1 MIEDLVHFSVNLRL
15 LKQTGLECEICVYSH
30 PTVSSNL
37 AVWITQYTYCESV
50 WMECTTRPWQAGCGK
65 FTRRLSQMVF
75 TRVSILMHVL
85 TMINLSRCGTACKPT
100 HISSNFFQTPVT
112 AIILVFLS
120 PNGVTKFRYS
130 TERYLLY
137 FANAFVATSS
147 NHLTALSSASWRS
160 INPWSVNFVRGHD
173 STIWIIV
180 WR

>member
-1 MIEDLVHFSVNLRL
+1 MRVGGVFSMIEDLVHFSVNLRL

-112 AIILVFLS
+112 AIILVFFKPKRS
-120 PNGVTKFRYS
+120 YKVPVFNWA
-130 TERYLLY
+130 LLTLLCECLCRHV
-137 FANAFVATSS
+137 F
-147 NHLTALSSASWRS
+147 
-160 INPWSVNFVRGHD
+160 
-173 STIWIIV
+173 
-180 WR
+180 